1 MGVKLSILSR
11 LSSWKFSKLK
21 VYGKKIFM
29 MIKQKL
35 ANSCLLFKNT
45 TQRVKAIHGISVIQR
60 VIRIK
65 FKDCKKI
72 VRCENGL
79 SIPEVLI
86 AIIAIG
92 IFLGPGVFRTA
103 DRLISESRASS
114 IINTVKICFSGYNE
128 FVSKYGAIPGDYD
141 DASTS
146 FKGTNGN
153 GDGIV
158 SGDPFDTG
166 SEAFMFWEH
175 MAKSGCAPL
184 SGPFD
189 GKVVP
194 GKTVFKLP
202 YGCLIGVINY
212 PFDKHEGLWLILCNK
227 NKKAA
232 IPYDVAR
239 KIVDSLGSAY
249 DGLRIVSE
257 NGDEAEGG
265 KKVIVLIRL
274 E

>member
-1 MGVKLSILSR
+1 MFFCILLLHWRGKLSILSK
-11 LSSWKFSKLK
+11 LSKWKFNWKFSKLK
-21 VYGKKIFM
+21 VYGRSVYK
-29 MIKQKL
+29 IKQKTI
-35 ANSCLLFKNT
+35 K
-45 TQRVKAIHGISVIQR
+45 QRIMNIRLRHFIQD
-60 VIRIK
+60 K
-65 FKDCKKI
+65 LSNCKKV
-72 VRCENGL
+72 VRCEKGL

-114 IINTVKICFSGYNE
+114 IINTVKVCFSSYNE
-128 FVSKYGAIPGDYD
+128 FVSKYGALPGDYD
-141 DASTS
+141 DANAS
-146 FKGTNGN
+146 FKGKNGN
-153 GDGIV
+153 GDGVV

-175 MAKSGCAPL
+175 MAKSGSAPL

-189 GKVVP
+189 GKVLP

-202 YGCLIGVINY
+202 YGCLIGVMND
-212 PFDKHEGLWLILCNK
+212 PFDRYKGLWLILCNK

-249 DGLRIVSE
+249 DGLRIVNE
-257 NGDEAEGG
+257 NGDEANEGG
-265 KKVIVLIRL
+265 QKVIVLIKL
-274 E
+274 D